1 MTTPL
6 DQVTSIK
13 VKLGLLVVA
22 SVAVA
27 AVVATIGSS
36 AGVSPWLSLPVTVL
50 LALGVTQLLAVGMT
64 SPLRQMTDAA
74 RRMARGDY
82 AVRVDETS
90 GDEIGQLACAF
101 NTMANDLAAVDRE
114 RRDLIAN
121 VSHELRT
128 PLTALCAVLE
138 NLVDGVSEPDPAAL
152 RTALDQAER
161 LAALVSDLLDLSRVD
176 AGIAPLAWDT
186 VPVTLLLEQ
195 AVAEARS
202 TADTTGRDVTWDLT
216 VRPAAYTAYG
226 DPARLRQ
233 LVANLLDNASRH
245 SPAGGVVRVTADGY
259 EAGWRIEIAD
269 HGPGIAP
276 EDRERVFE
284 RFGTLANHDGGG
296 TGLGLAIAR
305 WVTDLHGGVISFVD
319 PADGPD
325 GAVGARVRV
334 DLPTRTDRPTPRQ
347 ETAMTTPASPPPP
360 PGPPVEPKAAPA
372 GPAAGFETVAS
383 ATSSTGGR
391 PPYPPPAPLFADIW
405 PEKAEPDIR
414 PVLAS
419 LGVGLLAAFIFP
431 ERNLGIGT
439 VLVLLA
445 AGGTVLAFA
454 KHRRDP
460 FTLACAGLC
469 VLLSVVPVLR
479 DAEWIAVLCMFA
491 GAALCIAG
499 LVRGRTF
506 AGFFLGGI
514 AWPFAGLRGIP
525 WLGKSLRVL
534 TGFGHGPAVLRTALW
549 SLLGVTVFGLLF
561 ASADALFAEW
571 VGVLVPDLR
580 LDTFVQRA
588 FITMAVGGVVLAA
601 AYLGLNPP
609 PVEREGGTPQRLQH
623 RFEWLAPVLLVDAV
637 FAVFLIAQA
646 TVIFGGH
653 GYLRRTTGLTYAEY
667 VHQGFGQLT
676 VATALTLLVVWA
688 AGRKAPRETQQDR
701 IWVQASLG
709 LLCAMTLVVV
719 ASALYR
725 MHVYQEAYGFTELRL
740 LVDVFEGW
748 LGLLVLAMLV
758 GLFWPIHQWL
768 PRLALLSGVVALLGI
783 AAINPDAWIAR
794 QNLERYDETGKVDWY
809 YLRGL
814 SSDAVPVLAELKGEE
829 RACALAGHEVGNDD
843 WLEWNLGR
851 WQARDDIGD
860 EEATLPSQLVC
871 DEESD
876 TRRP

>member
-1 MTTPL
+1 VSTPL
-6 DQVTSIK
+6 AQVTSIK

-22 SVAVA
+22 SVVVA

-82 AVRVDETS
+82 SVRVDETS
-90 GDEIGQLACAF
+90 GDEVGQLAQAF
-101 NTMANDLAAVDRE
+101 NTMAQDLATVDRE
-114 RRDLIAN
+114 RRDLVAN

-138 NLVDGVSEPDPAAL
+138 NLADGVSQPDPAAL
-152 RTALDQAER
+152 RTALAQAER

-176 AGIAPLAWDT
+176 AGIAPLAWDA
-186 VPVTLLLEQ
+186 VPVQELLEQ
-195 AVAEARS
+195 SIAEARS
-202 TADTTGRDVTWDLT
+202 TADTTGSGVTWDLD
-216 VRPAAYTAYG
+216 VRPAAYTAFG

-245 SPAGGVVRVTADGY
+245 SPPGGVVRVSAAGY
-259 EAGWRIEIAD
+259 DASWRIEIAD
-269 HGPGIAP
+269 RGPGIAP

-284 RFGTLANHDGGG
+284 RFGTLADSAFDSGAGGG

-305 WVTDLHGGVISFVD
+305 WVTDLHGGAISFVD
-319 PADGPD
+319 PADGET
-325 GAVGARVRV
+325 GARVRV
-334 DLPTRTDRPTPRQ
+334 DLPALTDRPTPRQ
-347 ETAMTTPASPPPP
+347 ETAVTTPTAPPPP
-360 PGPPVEPKAAPA
+360 PGPPAESTKAAPA
-372 GPAAGFETVAS
+372 VQPMG
-383 ATSSTGGR
+383 
-391 PPYPPPAPLFADIW
+391 PPYQPTPLFGDIW
-405 PEKAEPDIR
+405 PDKAAPDIR

-431 ERNLGIGT
+431 DRNLGVGT
-439 VLVLLA
+439 FLVLLA
-445 AGGTVLAFA
+445 AGATVLAFA
-454 KHRRDP
+454 KNRRDP
-460 FTLACAGLC
+460 FTLTCAALC
-469 VLLSVVPVLR
+469 ALLAMVPMLR
-479 DAEWIAVLCMFA
+479 DAEWIAVLSMFA

-499 LVRGRTF
+499 LVRGRTLS
-506 AGFFLGGI
+506 GFVLGGI

-525 WLGKSLRVL
+525 WLGRSLRVL

-571 VGVLVPDLR
+571 IGALIPDTNI
-580 LDTFVQRA
+580 DTFVQRG
-588 FITMAVGGVVLAA
+588 FITVAVGGVVLAA

-609 PVEREGGTPQRLQH
+609 VVERDGAPRRPVQH

-688 AGRKAPRETQQDR
+688 AGRKAPRETSQDR
-701 IWVQASLG
+701 LWVQVSLG

-758 GLFWPIHQWL
+758 GLFWRIEIWL
-768 PRLALLSGVVALLGI
+768 PRLALLSGAVALLGL

-814 SSDAVPVLAELKGEE
+814 SSDAVPVLAELDGKDRE
-829 RACALAGHEVGNDD
+829 CALGGHEVGKDD

-851 WQARDDIGD
+851 WQARDEQPD
-860 EEATLPSQLVC
+860 EVTEPPYSSC
-871 DEESD
+871 DEDAEAS
-876 TRRP
+876 R